1 MTGLQL
7 VSLVLSVVG
16 AIVDVLVVVLVFG
29 WARRLLAA
37 TEGAAR
43 AARETAESVREIRA
57 SVRQITSP

>member
-16 AIVDVLVVVLVFG
+16 AIVVVLVFG
-29 WARRLLAA
+29 WARRLLTA

-57 SVRQITSP
+57 SVRQITSS